1 MKPIKLHTYQE
12 YAKDFIINTPS
23 SALFLEM
30 GLGKTLIT
38 LSALYEM
45 NPSCH
50 ILVIAP
56 KNIAR
61 STWIDEVE
69 KWQIPVR
76 IKSLITNDKG
86 KDVTKKQ
93 RLELYE
99 QIKTDKPTIYLI
111 NRELITDLIAYFDPI
126 FPFPIV
132 VIDEFQSFK
141 SHSSQRFKA
150 LKKVR
155 PQIKKLIGLTGTP
168 TPNTLMDLWAQI
180 YLLDQ
185 GKRLGKNI
193 TKYRDTFFNPGLIV
207 NNYPVSWNPKYGA
220 KEEIYRRISDI
231 VVSMENTYL
240 KLPSL
245 TMDNIYVHLSDKEM
259 KTYKKMA
266 KEFVLNINGEDIIAP
281 NAAVL
286 TTRLSQMAS
295 GAIYTDEDHHYSI
308 IHRRKLDH
316 LAYMLRNTNH
326 PTLIAYYFKSDLE
339 MIETYLKALGMNPIV
354 FDGSREM
361 IRKWNNKQIPI
372 MLLQPL
378 SAGHGLNLQ
387 EGGSTL
393 IWYTL
398 PWSLEA
404 YLQTNARIYRQGQKN
419 PVVIHH
425 LMTKSTIDEY
435 ILQKLNK
442 KDTSQKELLDAVKA
456 TIDEI
461 NN

>member
-1 MKPIKLHTYQE
+1 
-12 YAKDFIINTPS
+12 
-23 SALFLEM
+23 
-30 GLGKTLIT
+30 
-38 LSALYEM
+38 M

-50 ILVIAP
+50 ILIIAP

-76 IKSLITNDKG
+76 MKSLITNNKG
-86 KDVTKKQ
+86 KDITKKQ
-93 RLELYE
+93 RLKLYE

-111 NRELITDLIAYFDPI
+111 NRELITDLIAYFEPI

-193 TKYRDTFFNPGLIV
+193 TRYRDTFFNPGLIV

-220 KEEIYRRISDI
+220 KEEIYKRISDI
-231 VVSMENTYL
+231 VISMENSHL
-240 KLPSL
+240 RLPSL
-245 TMDNIYVHLSDKEM
+245 TMDNIYVHLSNKEM

-286 TTRLSQMAS
+286 TARLSQMAS

-316 LAYMLRNTNH
+316 LAYMLRNMNS
-326 PTLIAYYFKSDLE
+326 PALIAYYFKSDLE
-339 MIETYLKALGMNPIV
+339 MIETYLKALGMNPII
-354 FDGSREM
+354 FNGSREM

>member
-1 MKPIKLHTYQE
+1 
-12 YAKDFIINTPS
+12 
-23 SALFLEM
+23 
-30 GLGKTLIT
+30 
-38 LSALYEM
+38 M

-50 ILVIAP
+50 ILIIAP

-76 IKSLITNDKG
+76 MKSLITNNKG
-86 KDVTKKQ
+86 KDITKKQ
-93 RLELYE
+93 RLKLYE

-141 SHSSQRFKA
+141 SYSSQRFKA

-231 VVSMENTYL
+231 VVSMENNHL

-266 KEFVLNINGEDIIAP
+266 KEFVLNIDGEDIIAP

-286 TTRLSQMAS
+286 TARLSQMAS
-295 GAIYTDEDHHYSI
+295 GAIYTDEDHHYSV
-308 IHRRKLDH
+308 IHKRKLDH

-326 PTLIAYYFKSDLE
+326 PTLIAYYFKSDRE
-339 MIETYLKALGMNPIV
+339 MIETYLKALGMNPVI
-354 FDGSREM
+354 FDGSRQM
-361 IRKWNNKQIPI
+361 IHKWNIKQIPI